1 MIKEDLLLKYSNY
14 DELVKTGMI
23 VYLGQEMKEK
33 YIEDLAKVSLL
44 FDFYGKL
51 LTDRQREVM
60 ELYHEDNLSLQEIAE
75 EFGISKQ
82 GVHDTLKKAEKLL
95 TEYEEKLGLVDQL
108 IRQRQVIAEIKEAET
123 LEEVKKIIDKLE
135 D

>member
-1 MIKEDLLLKYSNY
+1 
-14 DELVKTGMI
+14 
-23 VYLGQEMKEK
+23 MKEN

-123 LEEVKKIIDKLE
+123 LDEVKKIIDKLE